1 MVVKAFQ
8 DFCKENSAMFWL
20 LLSIKTMVKLVNL
33 VRVKQIK
40 LFKLYQGKISKSTLK
55 LGNLLR
61 FKLNKKSV

>member
-1 MVVKAFQ
+1 
-8 DFCKENSAMFWL
+8 
-20 LLSIKTMVKLVNL
+20 MVKLVNL